1 VRGPIE
7 NRTLKI
13 ENTSWVRWIPN
24 ALTVLRVILT
34 LVFLAMI
41 IYAPQLGDGRPVA
54 FLTAALALFVV
65 AGVTDILDGPIARH
79 YGVTSKFGRVV
90 DPLADKVL
98 VCGAFLCF
106 AWIGQPALSNLVAAP
121 HNWGPAFGDAVR
133 WGTAAI
139 LILREVGVTV
149 RRHMAESRGV
159 AFGAVLYGKLKMFV
173 QSFAIGTIMVGWAF
187 VSREWG
193 DWFIV
198 VTYALMIALTIFSGI
213 QSIFRPI
220 QPGQK

>member
-1 VRGPIE
+1 
-7 NRTLKI
+7 LKI

-41 IYAPQLGDGRPVA
+41 VYAPQLSHDKTTSFLMTA
-54 FLTAALALFVV
+54 FVLFIV

-106 AWIGQPALSNLVAAP
+106 AWIGQPKLTYLVAAP
-121 HNWGPAFGDAVR
+121 YNWGPAFGDAVR

-173 QSFAIGTIMVGWAF
+173 QSFGIGTIMVGWAF

-213 QSIFRPI
+213 QSILRPI
-220 QPGQK
+220 QPGQNGI

>member
-1 VRGPIE
+1 MRPKIG
-7 NRTLKI
+7 NRKSKI
-13 ENTSWVRWIPN
+13 ENNKWVRKIPN

-34 LVFLAMI
+34 LVFLGMI
-41 IYAPQLGDGRPVA
+41 LYAPQLGPDKPASFLMMA
-54 FLTAALALFVV
+54 FMLFVV
-65 AGVTDILDGPIARH
+65 AGVTDVLDGPIARH

-98 VCGAFLCF
+98 VCGAFICF
-106 AWIGQPALSNLVAAP
+106 AWIGQPKLANLVGPP
-121 HNWGPAFGDAVR
+121 HNWGPAFGETVR
-133 WGTAAI
+133 WGTVAI

-193 DWFIV
+193 DWFTL

-213 QSIFRPI
+213 QSILRPI
-220 QPGQK
+220 EPGQK

>member
-1 VRGPIE
+1 MIQME
-7 NRTLKI
+7 NRKSNI
-13 ENTSWVRWIPN
+13 EKLGWVRWIPN

-41 IYAPQLGDGRPVA
+41 VYAPQLGDGRPVA
-54 FLTAALALFVV
+54 FLMTAFVLFVV

-106 AWIGQPALSNLVAAP
+106 AWVGQPALANLVAAP
-121 HNWGPAFGDAVR
+121 HHWGVAFGDAVR

-220 QPGQK
+220 EPKK